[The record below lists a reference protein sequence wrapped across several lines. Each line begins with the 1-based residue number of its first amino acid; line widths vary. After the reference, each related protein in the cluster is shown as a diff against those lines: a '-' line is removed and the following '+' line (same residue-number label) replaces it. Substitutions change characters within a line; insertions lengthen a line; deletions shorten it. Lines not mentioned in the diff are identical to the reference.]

1 MKTIN
6 TNVTFNTYNDEHR
19 TAFDIISNP
28 DFSMLSGLSIP
39 TGICLYKN
47 KMDERSFPE
56 LGSDTFTNKCIP
68 EGIYNKLFNL
78 ACYTSSIPT
87 NKTHKH
93 KTYKTRNNFKKSK
106 LAGNKTSNKNKN
118 KIKT

>member
-1 MKTIN
+1 MKCID
-6 TNVTFNTYNDEHR
+6 TNATFNTYNDEQR

-28 DFSMLSGLSIP
+28 EFSMLNGLSIP

-56 LGSDTFTNKCIP
+56 LVSDTFTNKCIP

-78 ACYTSSIPT
+78 ACYTSSTPT
-87 NKTHKH
+87 NKKHKTH
-93 KTYKTRNNFKKSK
+93 KTYKTRNFKKSK
-106 LAGNKTSNKNKN
+106 LVGSKTSNKKKN
-118 KIKT
+118 KK